1 MPASPTPRLP
11 LVVLLSG
18 RGSNFQ
24 ALLRAI
30 QAGRLQADI
39 RAVISN
45 RPDAAGLAIAR
56 AAGIPTSVVD
66 HQDHADRESYDAAL
80 RAAIDPHA
88 PGLVA
93 LAGFMRILTPAF
105 VQHYAGRLINIHPS
119 LLPRFRG
126 LDTHA
131 RALREGVRE
140 HGASV
145 HFVTEELDGG
155 PVILQAR
162 VPVLSGDDAELLA
175 QRVLQQEHRLYPAAV
190 ALIAGG
196 RIVWRDNQAWFD
208 GKPLEKPLLLDHDIQ
223 GPA

>member
-1 MPASPTPRLP
+1 MPSSPASPLP

-30 QAGRLQADI
+30 QAGHLNADI

-45 RPDAAGLAIAR
+45 RPGAAGLDLAQQ
-56 AAGIPTSVVD
+56 AGIPTTLVD
-66 HQDHADRESYDAAL
+66 HHRHPDRESFDAAL
-80 RAAIDPHA
+80 QASIDAHDPA
-88 PGLVA
+88 LVV
-93 LAGFMRILTPAF
+93 LAGFMRILTPGF
-105 VQHYAGRLINIHPS
+105 VRHYEGRLINIHPS
-119 LLPRFRG
+119 LLPHFRG

-131 RALREGVRE
+131 RALQEGATE

-162 VPVLSGDDAELLA
+162 VAVLPGDTAERLA
-175 QRVLQQEHRLYPAAV
+175 ERVLEEEHRLYPAAV
-190 ALIAGG
+190 RLIAEG
-196 RIVWRDNQAWFD
+196 RIRWQDHRVWFD
-208 GKPLEKPLLLDHDIQ
+208 GEPLEKPLLLDHDLQI
-223 GPA
+223 PA

>member
-1 MPASPTPRLP
+1 MSASPATRLP

-30 QAGRLQADI
+30 EAGTLPAGI

-45 RPDAAGLAIAR
+45 RPEAAGLATAA
-56 AAGIPTSVVD
+56 AAGIPTTVVD
-66 HQDHADRESYDAAL
+66 HRDYGDRESYDAAL
-80 RAAIDPHA
+80 RSAIDAHDPA
-88 PGLVA
+88 LIV

-131 RALREGVRE
+131 RALREGATE

-155 PVILQAR
+155 PVFLQAR
-162 VPVLSGDDAELLA
+162 VPVHADDTAELLA
-175 QRVLQQEHRLYPAAV
+175 ARVLEQEHRLYPAAV
-190 ALIAGG
+190 RLIATG
-196 RIVWRDNQAWFD
+196 RITWKDHQACLD
-208 GKPLEKPLLLDHDIQ
+208 DRPLERPLLLDHD
-223 GPA
+223 AL

>member
-1 MPASPTPRLP
+1 MPVFPASRLP

-24 ALLRAI
+24 ALLQAI
-30 QAGRLQADI
+30 QAGRLNAEI

-45 RPDAAGLAIAR
+45 RPEAPGLLTARDAGLPA
-56 AAGIPTSVVD
+56 TVVD
-66 HQDHADRESYDAAL
+66 HRGYESREAYDAAL
-80 RAAIDPHA
+80 QAAIDPHA
-88 PGLVA
+88 PALVV
-93 LAGFMRILTPAF
+93 LAGFMRILTPGF
-105 VQHYAGRLINIHPS
+105 VHHYEGRLINIHPS

-131 RALREGVRE
+131 RALREGATE

-162 VPVLSGDDAELLA
+162 VPVRPDDSAELLA
-175 QRVLQQEHRLYPAAV
+175 QRVLKEEHRLYPAAV
-190 ALIAGG
+190 GLIASG
-196 RIVWRDNQAWFD
+196 RIHWQDHQVWFD
-208 GKPLEKPLLLDHDIQ
+208 GKPLEQPLLLDHDIQ

>member
-1 MPASPTPRLP
+1 M
-11 LVVLLSG
+11 VLLSG

-30 QAGRLQADI
+30 GNGTLPAEI

-45 RPDAAGLAIAR
+45 RPDAAGLASA
-56 AAGIPTSVVD
+56 AQAGIPTAVVD
-66 HQDHADRESYDAAL
+66 HRLYPDRESCDAAL
-80 RAAIDPHA
+80 QASIDTHD
-88 PGLVA
+88 PGLVV

-105 VQHYAGRLINIHPS
+105 VRHYEGRLINIHPS

-131 RALREGVRE
+131 RALREGVTE

-162 VPVLSGDDAELLA
+162 VPVHPGDSAELLA
-175 QRVLQQEHRLYPAAV
+175 ERVLKEEHRLYPAAV
-190 ALIAGG
+190 RLLATG
-196 RIVWRDNQAWFD
+196 RITWKDHQPRLD
-208 GKPLEKPLLLDHDIQ
+208 GVPLEHPLLLDHD
-223 GPA
+223 AF

>member
-1 MPASPTPRLP
+1 MPSSPASPLP

-30 QAGRLQADI
+30 RAGRLHAEI

-45 RPDAAGLAIAR
+45 RPEAAGLAIADQ
-56 AAGIPTSVVD
+56 AGISTAVVNHRD
-66 HQDHADRESYDAAL
+66 YGDRESYDAAL
-80 RAAIDPHA
+80 QTTIDVHDPA
-88 PGLVA
+88 LVV

-105 VQHYAGRLINIHPS
+105 VHHYEGRLINIHPS
-119 LLPRFRG
+119 LLPCFRG

-155 PVILQAR
+155 PVFLQAR
-162 VPVLSGDDAELLA
+162 VPVLPGDTAELLA
-175 QRVLQQEHRLYPAAV
+175 QRVLKEEHRLYPAAV
-190 ALIAGG
+190 ELIASG
-196 RIVWRDNQAWFD
+196 RIRWQDHRAWFD
-208 GKPLEKPLLLDHDIQ
+208 GKPLEKPLLLDHDL
-223 GPA
+223 